1 MWTADLRQQGNRGQ
15 AQRCDKASKRLQNK
29 YDRRPTLDDVAR
41 RAGVSTAT
49 VSRCLSAPDKVRP
62 KLRGLVQEAI
72 KETGY
77 RPHGAA
83 RALAS
88 KRTNT
93 IGAIIPTLDNAI
105 FAKVAQT
112 LQDALDTEGRT
123 LLLAYSDYRPE
134 REQSQIENLIV
145 RGVDGIMLTGEQR
158 DPAIYSLLE
167 KRGIRYVNTYVHHP
181 LSPHPTIG
189 FDNVAAMEKVVAYLY
204 DLGHRSFAMIGGLT
218 AGNDRAA
225 ERIRGT
231 REALLRRLVDLP
243 RNSVLECPY
252 TVGAGREAFR
262 KLTTTDHPP
271 TAIVCGNDVL
281 AMGAMLEA
289 IATGHSVPGSVSI
302 TGFDDLNLAR
312 EIPPGLTTIH
322 APLVEMGRLAADY
335 LIAEDR
341 GDAELVRHIE
351 LPAELVVRG
360 STGPAP
366 ASV

>member
-1 MWTADLRQQGNRGQ
+1 M
-15 AQRCDKASKRLQNK
+15 QRPFL
-29 YDRRPTLDDVAR
+29 RRPTLDDVAI

-62 KLRGLVQEAI
+62 KLRERVLAAI
-72 KETGY
+72 METGY

-88 KRTNT
+88 KRTHT
-93 IGAIIPTLDNAI
+93 IGAVIPTLDNAI

-112 LQDALDTEGRT
+112 LQNELDARGRT
-123 LLLAYSDYRPE
+123 LLLASSDYRPE

-158 DPAIYSLLE
+158 DPEIYRLLE
-167 KRGIRYVNTYVHHP
+167 RRGIRYVNTYVHHP
-181 LSPHPTIG
+181 ASTHPTIG
-189 FDNVAAMEKVVAYLY
+189 FDNIAAMAKIVAYLY
-204 DLGHRSFAMIGGLT
+204 DLGHRRFAMIGGFT

-231 REALLRRLVDLP
+231 VEALARRGIDLSP
-243 RNSVLECPY
+243 GHVLERPY
-252 TVGAGREAFR
+252 TITASRAACR
-262 KLTTTDHPP
+262 DLLTGPQPP

-281 AMGAMLEA
+281 ALGAMLEA
-289 IATGHSVPGSVSI
+289 AVLGKAIPGSLSI
-302 TGFDDLNLAR
+302 TGFDDLELAR

-322 APLVEMGRLAADY
+322 APLTDMGRLAADF
-335 LIAEDR
+335 LVAE
-341 GDAELVRHIE
+341 EEEKSEKVRHIE

-366 ASV
+366 ALA

>member
-1 MWTADLRQQGNRGQ
+1 M
-15 AQRCDKASKRLQNK
+15 SKRLQNQVNLQ
-29 YDRRPTLDDVAR
+29 PTLDDVAR

-62 KLRGLVQEAI
+62 QLRGRVLDAI
-72 KETGY
+72 KATGY

-93 IGAIIPTLDNAI
+93 IGAVIPTLDNAI

-112 LQDALDTEGRT
+112 LQNALDGRGRT
-123 LLLAYSDYRPE
+123 LLIASSDYRPE
-134 REQSQIENLIV
+134 REQAQIENLIV

-158 DPAIYSLLE
+158 DPAIYNLLQ
-167 KRGIRYVNTYVHHP
+167 KRSIRYVNTYIHHP

-189 FDNVAAMEKVVAYLY
+189 FDNMAAMERIVGYLY
-204 DLGHRSFAMIGGLT
+204 DLGHRRFAMIGGFT

-231 REALLRRLVDLP
+231 REALTRRLVDLP
-243 RNSVLECPY
+243 RERTLERPY
-252 TVGAGREAFR
+252 TVSAGREAFR
-262 KLTTTDHPP
+262 KLHIGQSPP

-281 AMGAMLEA
+281 AIGAMLEA
-289 IATGHSVPGSVSI
+289 KAMGLAVPSSVSI
-302 TGFDDLNLAR
+302 TGFDDLDLAR

-322 APLVEMGRLAADY
+322 APLVDMGRLAADY
-335 LIAEDR
+335 LIAEPGR
-341 GDAELVRHIE
+341 GDEPPQHLE

-360 STGPAP
+360 STGPVP
-366 ASV
+366 RSSRD

>member
-1 MWTADLRQQGNRGQ
+1 MQYQLN
-15 AQRCDKASKRLQNK
+15 
-29 YDRRPTLDDVAR
+29 RRPTLDDVAR

-62 KLRGLVQEAI
+62 KLRGRVQDAI
-72 KETGY
+72 RATGY

-112 LQDALDTEGRT
+112 LQDALDAKGRT
-123 LLLAYSDYRPE
+123 LLLASSDYRPE
-134 REQSQIENLIV
+134 RELGQIENLIV

-167 KRGIRYVNTYVHHP
+167 ERGIRFVNTYVHHP

-231 REALLRRLVDLP
+231 REALLRRGIVLP
-243 RNSVLECPY
+243 PERVLERPY
-252 TVGAGREAFR
+252 SVAAGREAYR
-262 KLTTTDHPP
+262 RLSATDAPP
-271 TAIVCGNDVL
+271 SAIVCGNDVL
-281 AMGAMLEA
+281 ALGVMLEA
-289 IATGHSVPGSVSI
+289 IAMGTAVPGAVSV
-302 TGFDDLNLAR
+302 TGFDDLDLAR

-322 APLVEMGRLAADY
+322 APLVDMGRLAADY
-335 LIAEDR
+335 LVADD
-341 GDAELVRHIE
+341 GDSEEPLRHIE
-351 LPAELVVRG
+351 LRAELVVRG
-360 STGPAP
+360 STGPA
-366 ASV
+366 AA